1 LIIVCLYVY
10 FTQGVFGDGAS
21 GGAGGAQS
29 TPTAGEW
36 KPPKSPREV
45 EEGDEDKGWVD
56 EPPSL
61 AAGLASTLV

>member
-1 LIIVCLYVY
+1 MYILLRVY
-10 FTQGVFGDGAS
+10 LGTELAVGRVGLNQLLRLGN
-21 GGAGGAQS
+21 
-29 TPTAGEW
+29 PW